1 MEIFLFI
8 LSFVSGGV
16 AITVAYNAHTTRKIR
31 KDYDHVVQEQK
42 NLIAVQ
48 EEQFHKTESMVKEL
62 VANIKS
68 TREAMQADNYKDL
81 SGYNTELD
89 NLKSSIGS
97 LNNNF
102 EEQKRLNGGEVKKIY
117 SDIMSLNNK
126 INKIRE
132 DQTLN
137 QNY

>member
-16 AITVAYNAHTTRKIR
+16 AITVAYNAYTTRRIR
-31 KDYDHVVQEQK
+31 KDYDYVVHEQK
-42 NLIAVQ
+42 HLIAVQ

-62 VANIKS
+62 VDNIKS

-81 SGYNTELD
+81 AGYNTELN

-102 EEQKRLNGGEVKKIY
+102 EEQKRLSGGELKKIY
-117 SDIMSLNNK
+117 SDIMILNSK
-126 INKIRE
+126 VNKIRE